1 MKSMKKVIRGRVY
14 NTATASEIGSTSGT
28 GETLYRKRTGE
39 YFLYCFGGAMSKYGA
54 WHGNT
59 GESGTAI
66 KPLAY
71 DEAKEW
77 AEKALDGEE
86 WLAEFGNLEE
96 NGDRTTLNISITV
109 GAADIVKR
117 AAQKKGKSVSETIE
131 VLIRENLA

>member
-39 YFLYCFGGAMSKYGA
+39 YFLGAGDR
-54 WHGNT
+54 
-59 GESGTAI
+59 I

-71 DEAKEW
+71 DEAKTW
-77 AEKALDGEE
+77 AEKALDGDE
-86 WLAEFGNLEE
+86 WIAEFGNLEE

>member
-1 MKSMKKVIRGRVY
+1 MKKVIRGRLY
-14 NTATASEIGSTSGT
+14 DTERARAIGSVSDT

-39 YFLYCFGGAMSKYGA
+39 YFLGSKDR
-54 WHGNT
+54 
-59 GESGTAI
+59 I

-71 DEAKEW
+71 DEAKGW
-77 AEKALDGEE
+77 AENALDGDE
-86 WLAEFGNLEE
+86 WIAEFGEPEE
-96 NGDRTTLNISITV
+96 NGDKTTMNISITV